1 MIVEILHG
9 DFHVVEIIIWI
20 VFVWIWVRMSKELDR
35 NIFIET
41 RDDGVN
47 R

>member
-1 MIVEILHG
+1 MVEILLYC
-9 DFHVVEIIIWI
+9 
-20 VFVWIWVRMSKELDR
+20 VFAYVWVKMSKELDR